1 MVVPEWLGWLIGLS
15 PLIGLA
21 WFGWRQ
27 RGYLRRL
34 RAEQGPRQSRLEP
47 GDPDSDRPGAH
58 SGRS

>member
-15 PLIGLA
+15 PLMGLV

-34 RAEQGPRQSRLEP
+34 RAEQRPRQSRLET
-47 GDPDSDRPGAH
+47 GDLDRDRPGANP
-58 SGRS
+58 GRS